1 MSDTPEPRQ
10 LLGQALMLAGRD
22 FQSRLDDDLRRRDVT
37 GISAR
42 HRAIFLHLGRH
53 GPSRAVD
60 LARSAGVR
68 PQSMMKI
75 IHELES
81 LDLLERRTDPA
92 DSRAKLVDF
101 SPDGRRLI
109 DELSRSTETVWQQYV
124 EVVGEENLERMVHQ
138 LNILAQEG
146 EKNHES

>member
-1 MSDTPEPRQ
+1 
-10 LLGQALMLAGRD
+10 MLN
-22 FQSRLDDDLRRRDVT
+22 SYNE
-37 GISAR
+37 
-42 HRAIFLHLGRH
+42 
-53 GPSRAVD
+53 
-60 LARSAGVR
+60 
-68 PQSMMKI
+68 I

-124 EVVGEENLERMVHQ
+124 EIVGEENLERMVHQ

>member
-1 MSDTPEPRQ
+1 
-10 LLGQALMLAGRD
+10 MLAGHD
-22 FQSRLDDDLRRRDVT
+22 FQSRLDHDLQRRDVM
-37 GISAR
+37 GISPR

-81 LDLLERRTDPA
+81 LNLLERRTDPA

-101 SPDGRRLI
+101 SPDGRLLI

-124 EVVGEENLERMVHQ
+124 DIIGEENLEQMVYQ
-138 LNILAQEG
+138 LSVLATEG
-146 EKNHES
+146 EKKS

>member
-81 LDLLERRTDPA
+81 LDLLQRRTDPA

-101 SPDGRRLI
+101 SPAGRRLI

-124 EVVGEENLERMVHQ
+124 EIAGEENLERMVHQ

>member
-124 EVVGEENLERMVHQ
+124 DIIGEENLEQMVHQ
-138 LNILAQEG
+138 LSVLAKEG
-146 EKNHES
+146 EKKS

>member
-1 MSDTPEPRQ
+1 MSDTPEPRH

-109 DELSRSTETVWQQYV
+109 DELSRSTETVWQHYV
-124 EVVGEENLERMVHQ
+124 EIVGEENLERMVHQ

>member
-1 MSDTPEPRQ
+1 MPDTPEPKQ
-10 LLGQALMLAGRD
+10 LIGQALMLAGRD
-22 FQSRLDDDLRRRDVT
+22 FQARLDQDLQQRDVM

-81 LDLLERRTDPA
+81 LNLLERRTDPA
-92 DSRAKLVDF
+92 DSRAKLIDF
-101 SPDGRRLI
+101 SHDGRLLI
-109 DELSRSTETVWQQYV
+109 DELTRSTETVWQQYV
-124 EVVGEENLERMVHQ
+124 GIVGEENLERMVHQ
-138 LNILAQEG
+138 LSILATEG
-146 EKNHES
+146 EQKS

>member
-1 MSDTPEPRQ
+1 
-10 LLGQALMLAGRD
+10 MLAGHD
-22 FQSRLDDDLRRRDVT
+22 FQSRLDHDLQRRDVM

-81 LDLLERRTDPA
+81 LNLLERRTDPV
-92 DSRAKLVDF
+92 DSRAKLIDF
-101 SPDGRRLI
+101 SHDGRLLI
-109 DELSRSTETVWQQYV
+109 DELTRSTETVWQQYV
-124 EVVGEENLERMVHQ
+124 AIVGEENLERIVHQ
-138 LNILAQEG
+138 LSILATEG
-146 EKNHES
+146 EQKS

>member
-124 EVVGEENLERMVHQ
+124 EIVGEENLERMVHQ

>member
-109 DELSRSTETVWQQYV
+109 DELSRSTETVWQHYV
-124 EVVGEENLERMVHQ
+124 EIVGEENLERMVHQ

>member
-1 MSDTPEPRQ
+1 
-10 LLGQALMLAGRD
+10 MLAGRD

-101 SPDGRRLI
+101 SPDGMRLI
-109 DELSRSTETVWQQYV
+109 DELSRSTETVWQHYV
-124 EVVGEENLERMVHQ
+124 EIVGEENLERMVHQ

>member
-101 SPDGRRLI
+101 SPDGMRLI
-109 DELSRSTETVWQQYV
+109 DELSRSTETVWQHYV
-124 EVVGEENLERMVHQ
+124 EIVGEENLERMVHQ